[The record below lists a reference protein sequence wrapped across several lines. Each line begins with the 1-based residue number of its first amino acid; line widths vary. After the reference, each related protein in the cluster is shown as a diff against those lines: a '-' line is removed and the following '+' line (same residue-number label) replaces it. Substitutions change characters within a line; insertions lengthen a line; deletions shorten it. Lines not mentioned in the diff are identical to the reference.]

1 MRAEKTGPIRIVLLL
16 VSISL
21 FASIIGKLAVTL
33 MGAYGG
39 ALFITL
45 DSISSSLL
53 LIWLFTLILYVSPIQ
68 DKKSQ
73 DI

>member
-1 MRAEKTGPIRIVLLL
+1 MRAEKSGPIRVVLIL
-16 VSISL
+16 VSVSL
-21 FASIIGKLAVTL
+21 FVSIIGKLAVTL

-68 DKKSQ
+68 DQ
-73 DI
+73 TNHDI

>member
-1 MRAEKTGPIRIVLLL
+1 MRAKKGGSIRVVLFL
-16 VSISL
+16 VGISL
-21 FASIIGKLAVTL
+21 FVSIIGKLAVTL

-68 DKKSQ
+68 DQKNQ
-73 DI
+73 DT